1 MNPEYLALGAL
12 IAGLLLTFYALRT
25 QVNANVIEDVG
36 ALKTKLAAQEAQI
49 HFLLGK
55 VSELTAEIDRLR
67 SIIDMQEND
76 KKSLQRKLQH
86 YQGLVNLNSVTNN
99 ED

>member
-36 ALKTKLAAQEAQI
+36 ALKTKLAAQEVQI